1 MGLAAL
7 LLTGCGATDNG
18 TTNTF
23 NTQGLP
29 QPSPVDLGASLQLS
43 NFQTA
48 ATTLLNAAY
57 TDGGGPGLTGGLGGN
72 SRHPLSVAADIQAAY
87 RALLAGGNTTLP
99 APGGGSAQATV
110 NGTSATLVLNG
121 FTTPNGAITG
131 TVLFSGTA
139 TNTGFVSNATFNGVQ
154 VVPAGARP
162 YRIDGPTTMNA
173 TFTGASSFLT
183 IFGSNMTVSDASGGS
198 YRYVGHTSITNV
210 TNANVT
216 ANQATGA
223 QLQSGGFIF
232 NNWQGLNGAVNET
245 TPQPLRLVNNILEG
259 GQWLFAG
266 SGQIRVT
273 ALGSNSVLIEGAPVG
288 GVFSPVNTVDYATIF
303 NAQ

>member
-1 MGLAAL
+1 M

-18 TTNTF
+18 TSNTF

-29 QPSPVDLGASLQLS
+29 QPSPVDLGASLQAT
-43 NFQTA
+43 NFQAA

-57 TDGGGPGLTGGLGGN
+57 TDGGGPGLTGSLGGD
-72 SRHPLSVAADIQAAY
+72 SRHPLAVAADIQAAY
-87 RALLAGGNTTLP
+87 RALLAGGNNTLP
-99 APGGGSAQATV
+99 APGGGSASATV

-121 FTTPNGAITG
+121 FSTSNGTISG

-154 VVPAGARP
+154 VVPAGGRP

-173 TFTGASSFLT
+173 TFTGPTSFLT
-183 IFGSNMTVSDASGGS
+183 IFGSNMTVTDGNGGS
-198 YRYVGHTSITNV
+198 YRYLNSLSITNV
-210 TNANVT
+210 TDGSNVDR
-216 ANQATGA
+216 ATGS

-232 NNWQGLNGAVNET
+232 NNWQGLTGAVNET
-245 TPQPLRLVNNILEG
+245 TPQPLRLINNILES
-259 GQWLFAG
+259 GQWLFQG

-273 ALGSNSVLIEGAPVG
+273 ALGSNNILIEGAPVS
-288 GVFSPVNTVDYATIF
+288 GVFSPVNTVNYANIF
-303 NAQ
+303 TSP